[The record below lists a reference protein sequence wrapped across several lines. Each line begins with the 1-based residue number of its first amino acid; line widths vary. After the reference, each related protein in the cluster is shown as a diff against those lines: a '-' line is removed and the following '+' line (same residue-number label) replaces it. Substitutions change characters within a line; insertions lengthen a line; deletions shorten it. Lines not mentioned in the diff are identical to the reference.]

1 MSLNSLVG
9 FDSPRTLKVK
19 GEIQGKIVVILIDGG
34 AMHTFILEE
43 IVQELQLAVSL
54 SEDYGVVLGTGGT
67 F

>member
-34 AMHTFILEE
+34 AMHNFILEE